1 MKCLAAAQRALL
13 ALLVLAA
20 AAAAGSAGND
30 AAILHRL
37 RAVLAAVDPAWSAS
51 WLGWQPNDTAHPC
64 TWQRVECRQQRVV
77 SIRLYEDRRL
87 HDEVDGPPQHSH
99 SMGQAAGPL
108 VGPAPP
114 PGAWPWGPLIPELA
128 QLDHLREL
136 EMQRFEGQGLS
147 GAIPSEWGRA
157 GAFPRLRKLSL
168 EVLHLQGPLPEVQP
182 GGLPVLESLH
192 LGAKGAA
199 VRLPPSWG
207 ASPLALPALH
217 TLSIHTP
224 LEGPLPA
231 EWARGFRMLSLMVI
245 SGAAPVGVPAAVPAP
260 TLPPEWAQDSAFP
273 RLVYLGLSYPQLS
286 GSFPSSWEGGG
297 WHSLE
302 TL

>member
-1 MKCLAAAQRALL
+1 M
-13 ALLVLAA
+13 
-20 AAAAGSAGND
+20 
-30 AAILHRL
+30 LH
-37 RAVLAAVDPAWSAS
+37 
-51 WLGWQPNDTAHPC
+51 
-64 TWQRVECRQQRVV
+64 CR
-77 SIRLYEDRRL
+77 
-87 HDEVDGPPQHSH
+87 
-99 SMGQAAGPL
+99 
-108 VGPAPP
+108 
-114 PGAWPWGPLIPELA
+114 
-128 QLDHLREL
+128 
-136 EMQRFEGQGLS
+136 
-147 GAIPSEWGRA
+147 
-157 GAFPRLRKLSL
+157 LSL

-192 LGAKGAA
+192 LGAEGAA

-224 LEGPLPA
+224 LEGSLPS

-286 GSFPSSWEGGG
+286 GSFPSSWEEGG